1 MLSEKT
7 WAAKWDHLPEHQQIL
22 LTGDGSALFAMQY
35 RREKPQASDWQ
46 VIAAVQGYRRL
57 IGDRVINNLT
67 IMPEVCLASAYRAA
81 HLGCSFAEVADA
93 VAARRG
99 AGQ

>member
-1 MLSEKT
+1 MLSKKT
-7 WAAKWDHLPEHQQIL
+7 WAAKWHDLPEHQQVL

-35 RREKPQASDWQ
+35 RRENPQASDRQ
-46 VIAAVQGYRRL
+46 VIGAVQGYRRL

-67 IMPEVCLASAYRAA
+67 IMPESYLASAYRSA
-81 HLGCSFAEVADA
+81 HPGCSFAELADA
-93 VAARRG
+93 VAERRG